1 MSPLRPA
8 GLGPDAPPRWLH
20 PGAWWLWALGL
31 ATAASRTTNP
41 LLLVLLIA
49 VAGWVVSQRRS
60 EAPWARSYAL
70 FLRFALVLI
79 GVRVLFSIVFG
90 VAVGYHVLFR
100 LPEIPLPDWAAGV
113 RLGGA
118 VTAEQLLQSL
128 YLGLQLATI
137 VVCIG
142 AANSLASP
150 SRLLKSVPAALY
162 EVGVAVVVAMTFAP
176 QLVADV
182 ARVRTAQRL
191 RGRRVTG
198 LRGFA
203 RSVLPVLEGAL
214 ERAVALAA
222 AMDSRGYGRTA
233 GLARRARV
241 MSAALLLLGL
251 LGACVGVFGLLDS
264 GTAGS
269 LALPLLAGGIALA
282 VGGLAL
288 AGRRGVRT
296 RYRPDPWRA
305 PEWVVA
311 ASGLVPA
318 VVVVAVSVADPV
330 TLVGQYAPLAWPE
343 LPLLAALAVLV
354 ALVPGVAAPLPPGRP
369 VHEARPA
376 RPEPAS
382 VAA

>member
-1 MSPLRPA
+1 M
-8 GLGPDAPPRWLH
+8 
-20 PGAWWLWALGL
+20 
-31 ATAASRTTNP
+31 
-41 LLLVLLIA
+41 
-49 VAGWVVSQRRS
+49 
-60 EAPWARSYAL
+60 
-70 FLRFALVLI
+70 
-79 GVRVLFSIVFG
+79 LFSIVFG

-233 GLARRARV
+233 GLPRRARV

-251 LGACVGVFGLLDS
+251 LGACVGVYGLLDS

-269 LALPLLAGGIALA
+269 LGAAAARRRHRAGGR
-282 VGGLAL
+282 GPG
-288 AGRRGVRT
+288 AGRAAAACARATVPTRGG
-296 RYRPDPWRA
+296 RPSGWSRRA
-305 PEWVVA
+305 GWCRRW
-311 ASGLVPA
+311 S
-318 VVVVAVSVADPV
+318 SSRSRSTDPV